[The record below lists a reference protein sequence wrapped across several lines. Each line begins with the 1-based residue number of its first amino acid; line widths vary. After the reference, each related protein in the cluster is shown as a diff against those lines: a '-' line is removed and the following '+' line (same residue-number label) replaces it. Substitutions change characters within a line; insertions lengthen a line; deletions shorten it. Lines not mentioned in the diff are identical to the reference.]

1 MRKILT
7 SVTILLFVLVL
18 SACGGE
24 NVDNHNE
31 NNNGNENAATS
42 SGDHEITIAIDQ
54 NFVTLDPHDA
64 GDTVSIFGT
73 MSMYEGLVG
82 FDENMEIVPVL
93 AEDYEISDDGLTYTF
108 KLREDV
114 KFHDGAEFNAEAVEA
129 NYERIMSDD
138 ENLSA
143 KRNFQFIDSFEII
156 DDYEVE
162 FTLDTPFSPMINKF
176 AMVPM
181 VSPDAIEEGTSF
193 VEMNP
198 VGTGQFKFVE
208 WRQGTTLELER
219 FDDYW
224 SDEQSNVEKVFFEP
238 VPENGSRVAMLKT
251 GEADFIYPVPQQNV
265 EELKGD
271 DSIVVNETPSTI
283 ARYVSINTSKEP
295 LNDERV
301 RKAMNYAVDKDAY
314 IQVVKDGYGNL
325 LDSTMS
331 TEVQHYAEQ
340 ETYDFDLDKANELM
354 AEAGYE
360 SGFEVEIWGNTTS
373 ETVKGMEFIKQQ
385 LEQINIDVKIQSMEE
400 GTLSDEIYT
409 PETPEE
415 SKVQLWYVSWS
426 PSSGDADGATRSLF
440 SNEYFPPNGSNS
452 AYYDNDDVT
461 KWINDANEAID
472 VEEQKELYEKIQET
486 VYEDAPWIF
495 LATDVNL
502 SAQQDHLEGVYVLP
516 DGSVVI
522 SDAQVK

>member
-1 MRKILT
+1 MRYLHVFFIQIVCK
-7 SVTILLFVLVL
+7 VNCKGRCY
-18 SACGGE
+18 A
-24 NVDNHNE
+24 N
-31 NNNGNENAATS
+31 
-42 SGDHEITIAIDQ
+42 
-54 NFVTLDPHDA
+54 
-64 GDTVSIFGT
+64 
-73 MSMYEGLVG
+73 MS
-82 FDENMEIVPVL
+82 
-93 AEDYEISDDGLTYTF
+93 
-108 KLREDV
+108 
-114 KFHDGAEFNAEAVEA
+114 A
-129 NYERIMSDD
+129 NYEKVREYMNKVYETVVQRNPGEAEFHQAVKMFFNSIKNVLIKEPHYIEAGILERIV
-138 ENLSA
+138 EPE
-143 KRNFQFIDSFEII
+143 RYITFQ
-156 DDYEVE
+156 
-162 FTLDTPFSPMINKF
+162 
-176 AMVPM
+176 VPW
-181 VSPDAIEEGTSF
+181 VDEEGTSF

-283 ARYVSINTSKEP
+283 ARYVSINTTKEP

-426 PSSGDADGATRSLF
+426 PSSGDADGATRSLC
-440 SNEYFPPNGSNS
+440 
-452 AYYDNDDVT
+452 
-461 KWINDANEAID
+461 
-472 VEEQKELYEKIQET
+472 
-486 VYEDAPWIF
+486 
-495 LATDVNL
+495 
-502 SAQQDHLEGVYVLP
+502 
-516 DGSVVI
+516 
-522 SDAQVK
+522 